1 MPTSP
6 RPRRLP
12 VPAPACT
19 ARTAPGGRG
28 GGEGGGEARS
38 GRAPPPPGP
47 GHSFPAPGR
56 RRASP
61 RLPSNASPAL
71 LGAGSPSSPPPGGL
85 AGPTEARAG
94 AQGGRE
100 VVDSGRG
107 ERVEESLRFRQ
118 RRRRSRGADA
128 ECAARP
134 FVQVAGQPLSGRCQS
149 NPPSLESPPEALP
162 SRVPAEPRPRWPL
175 FPVRAVPASPGLW
188 ASTRALLGVRSS
200 LRSLPHAP
208 LRRPRGTPSGRPLQ
222 LEKAVGTRKA
232 GSVQP
237 TFLKPLLYPG
247 SVTANEKVN
256 LFLAS
261 RHLVLLST

>member
-1 MPTSP
+1 MEKAGV
-6 RPRRLP
+6 RRGA
-12 VPAPACT
+12 VAPL
-19 ARTAPGGRG
+19 R
-28 GGEGGGEARS
+28 
-38 GRAPPPPGP
+38 PGP
-47 GHSFPAPGR
+47 GHSLPAPGR

-149 NPPSLESPPEALP
+149 NPPSLESPEALP

-208 LRRPRGTPSGRPLQ
+208 LRRARNPQRASATTGEGGGDAQGGECP
-222 LEKAVGTRKA
+222 ANI
-232 GSVQP
+232 
-237 TFLKPLLYPG
+237 LK
-247 SVTANEKVN
+247 TAPVPWISNCQ
-256 LFLAS
+256 
-261 RHLVLLST
+261 